1 MGGVTAPDE
10 LEPMTS
16 ESELHDAEAGPE
28 ARAELRKRVRQID
41 DRLFLL
47 VEVQV
52 QTPFTLDVL
61 FDRLEELTAGLDR
74 FAYVVDL
81 SGVRRPDARV
91 RERLKQRVAR
101 INTRL
106 VHAGLV
112 VGGNAVIR
120 AVAKLTAFSIGF
132 RSFSF
137 HKTVEE
143 ALEVCRRAL
152 G

>member
-1 MGGVTAPDE
+1 MRSEA
-10 LEPMTS
+10 EPY
-16 ESELHDAEAGPE
+16 EAEMGPE
-28 ARAELRKRVRQID
+28 ARAELRRRVTQID
-41 DRLFLL
+41 DRLVLL
-47 VEVQV
+47 VEVPV

-61 FDRLEELTAGLDR
+61 FDRLEELAAGLDR

-101 INTRL
+101 INRRL

-137 HKTVEE
+137 HKTVDE
-143 ALEVCRRAL
+143 ALEACRRAL

>member
-1 MGGVTAPDE
+1 
-10 LEPMTS
+10 MTS
-16 ESELHDAEAGPE
+16 EGDLHEAEPGPE
-28 ARAELRKRVRQID
+28 ARAALRKRVSRIG

-47 VEVQV
+47 VEVPV

-61 FDRLEELTAGLDR
+61 FDRLEELADGLDR

-81 SGVRRPDARV
+81 IGVRRPDARV
-91 RERLKQRVAR
+91 RERLKQRAAR
-101 INTRL
+101 INHRL
-106 VHAGLV
+106 VHVGLA

-137 HKTVEE
+137 HKSVDEAVE
-143 ALEVCRRAL
+143 ACRRAL

>member
-1 MGGVTAPDE
+1 MS
-10 LEPMTS
+10 S
-16 ESELHDAEAGPE
+16 EAQHYEAEMGPE
-28 ARAELRKRVRQID
+28 MRAELHKRVTRVEGE
-41 DRLFLL
+41 DRLFML
-47 VEVQV
+47 VEVPV